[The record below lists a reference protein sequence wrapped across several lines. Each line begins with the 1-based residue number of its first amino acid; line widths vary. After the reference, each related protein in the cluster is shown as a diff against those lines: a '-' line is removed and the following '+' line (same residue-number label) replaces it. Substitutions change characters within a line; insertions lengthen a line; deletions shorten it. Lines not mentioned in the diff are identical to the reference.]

1 MRESLFA
8 LGVFTNPK
16 LVLASGISFLLQLAI
31 IYTPFLQPV
40 FKTEPLSL
48 LDLGAILFFSMLPF
62 WAMEA
67 IKAVNRKWAFYNV
80 V

>member
-1 MRESLFA
+1 MTHFFPRRP
-8 LGVFTNPK
+8 GNIRND
-16 LVLASGISFLLQLAI
+16 ASSFQ
-31 IYTPFLQPV
+31 V
-40 FKTEPLSL
+40 SL